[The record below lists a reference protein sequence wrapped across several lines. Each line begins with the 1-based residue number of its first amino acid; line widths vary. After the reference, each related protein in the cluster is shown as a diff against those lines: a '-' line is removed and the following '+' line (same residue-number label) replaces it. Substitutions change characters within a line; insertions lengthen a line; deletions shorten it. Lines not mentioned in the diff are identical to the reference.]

1 MTPVCGP
8 VEANAASRDQNQRSA
23 TWPTHCTDPE
33 SGSLTGGSSAGS
45 KDDGVALFR
54 QGKNTQ
60 SDHVVFPSVS
70 RLEKQIDA
78 LGVLESTRVAR
89 TCGELSSARCRPW
102 QTTNTGVSA
111 LSRDYHELCREV
123 LRCLPVLGI

>member
-1 MTPVCGP
+1 M
-8 VEANAASRDQNQRSA
+8 ANALYGSRKRIPDRRFVRGVEGRQ
-23 TWPTHCTDPE
+23 
-33 SGSLTGGSSAGS
+33 
-45 KDDGVALFR
+45 GVALFR